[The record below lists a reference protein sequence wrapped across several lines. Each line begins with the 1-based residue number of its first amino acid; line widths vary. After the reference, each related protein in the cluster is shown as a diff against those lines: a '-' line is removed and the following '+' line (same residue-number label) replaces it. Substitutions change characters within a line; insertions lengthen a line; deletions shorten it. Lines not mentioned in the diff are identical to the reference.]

1 MTPTLTTT
9 TRPRPAVRASAGSPA
24 TRRLETLAP
33 LSDEEFAL
41 VLGLGSRPDTYGP
54 GQEIVPQGGPI
65 RRARLVLDG
74 WACRLRTL
82 ADGRRQII
90 GFLIPGDMIGLSHK
104 PGPLELCATVAL
116 TRTQCLD
123 ATPLKDAIAREAARW
138 PGLAAALRRGA
149 RAEEGQLLDHITRL
163 GRQTAYERVA
173 HLLLELH
180 ARLTVA
186 GLATG
191 PAFPM
196 PLTQETLA
204 DALGLSVVHVN
215 RILQQLRR
223 EKLVELRAGRAVL
236 LQPDLLA
243 GIADFRGAEL

>member
-1 MTPTLTTT
+1 MSPPFAVTDRSLA
-9 TRPRPAVRASAGSPA
+9 RSSAARPAVR
-24 TRRLETLAP
+24 RLQALAP
-33 LSDEEFAL
+33 LSEEEIGL
-41 VLGLGSRPDTYGP
+41 VLGISGRPESYTP
-54 GQEIVPQGGPI
+54 GQEIVAQGGPI
-65 RRARLVLDG
+65 RRARLITEG
-74 WACRLRTL
+74 WACRHRTL

-90 GFLIPGDMIGLSHK
+90 GFLLPGDLIGVRRQ
-104 PGPLELCATVAL
+104 PGPLDLCATVAL
-116 TRTQCLD
+116 TRVQCLD
-123 ATPLKDAIAREAARW
+123 ATSLRDPVMRDLGRC
-138 PGLAAALRRGA
+138 PGLASALRR
-149 RAEEGQLLDHITRL
+149 AERLEEAQLLDHVTRL

-180 ARLTVA
+180 GRLTTA

-191 PAFPM
+191 PSFPM

-236 LQPDLLA
+236 LHPELLA
-243 GIADFRGAEL
+243 QIADFRAAEA

>member
-1 MTPTLTTT
+1 VN
-9 TRPRPAVRASAGSPA
+9 RPLASAAVRQGYRLSPA
-24 TRRLETLAP
+24 TAAVRRLESLAP
-33 LSDEEFAL
+33 LSDAEAGL
-41 VLGLGSRPDTYGP
+41 VLGLSGRPETYMP
-54 GQEIVPQGGPI
+54 GQELVAQGGPI
-65 RRARLVLDG
+65 RRARLITEG

-90 GFLIPGDMIGLSHK
+90 GFLVPGDMLGLNTQ
-104 PGPLELCATVAL
+104 PGPLDLCATIAL
-116 TRTQCLD
+116 TRLQALD
-123 ATPLKDAIAREAARW
+123 ASPLRDAVAREAGRW
-138 PGLAAALRRGA
+138 PGLAAAFRKSERLEQA
-149 RAEEGQLLDHITRL
+149 QLLDHVTRL

-173 HLLLELH
+173 HMFLELH
-180 ARLTVA
+180 GRLQVA

-236 LQPDLLA
+236 LQPDMLA
-243 GIADFRGAEL
+243 DIADFRAAEA